1 MMRKREKKRKIALQ
15 PLLLVLLLAVT
26 GVSAWAGPVE
36 EFASSRGISSASSA
50 VMITDLRTGET
61 VVSYHPDLSLV
72 PASIMK
78 SVTVAGLLSHSDP
91 DNKYLTDVM
100 ITGPAVNG
108 VLGGDLLIKGS
119 GDPSLN
125 SRYVTGSG
133 DIVKEIVKALQ
144 DRGINRIKGKIRVD
158 ESIWSGPATCPTW
171 GMGDLA
177 QSYGTGQH
185 GLNFEDNAS
194 GKKSIS
200 NPAGVFMSRLK
211 TALTSGGIV
220 LENGEL
226 PEGQSKLLLSHESVP
241 YDEIM
246 RSCMM
251 RSDNQYAE
259 AMLRTLAVLQGKPG
273 STAEGAK
280 VNTDLWTRN
289 RAPMT
294 GVHIEDGSG
303 LSRQNRVTAS
313 FMTHVLKKM
322 WHDPYYVS
330 FFPLAGQEGTLRN
343 FLKDTPLEGYLA
355 MKTGS
360 MNGIQC
366 YAGYKLNDDYEPT
379 HTVVFILND
388 MPNRAEARKAVG
400 NLLLKVFERE

>member
-1 MMRKREKKRKIALQ
+1 MRKIEKNRKNIIQ
-15 PLLLVLLLAVT
+15 PLILLLLIAF
-26 GVSAWAGPVE
+26 GALNIMAAPIDD
-36 EFASSRGISSASSA
+36 FAAAKGIAPGSSA
-50 VMITDLRTGET
+50 VMITDLKTGET
-61 VVSYHPDLSLV
+61 VISYHPDFSLV

-78 SVTVAGLLSHSDP
+78 SVTVAGLLSSSAP
-91 DNKYLTDVM
+91 SRKYLTDVL
-100 ITGPAVNG
+100 ISGPAVNG
-108 VLGGDLLIKGS
+108 VLGGNLIVKGS

-125 SRYVTGSG
+125 SRHVSG
-133 DIVKEIVKALQ
+133 AADIVKEIVKALQ
-144 DRGINRIKGKIRVD
+144 DRGISTIKGKIIID

-171 GMGDLA
+171 GLGDLS

-200 NPAGVFMSRLK
+200 NPAGVFLQKLK
-211 TALTSGGIV
+211 RALTAAGI
-220 LENGEL
+220 EL
-226 PEGQSKLLLSHESVP
+226 LNEDMPEGKNKLLLSHESVP

-259 AMLRTLAVLQGKPG
+259 AMLRTLAVTQGKPG
-273 STAEGAK
+273 STADGAK
-280 VNTDLWTRN
+280 VNTELWTRT
-289 RAPMT
+289 RAPMA

-303 LSRQNRVTAS
+303 LSRHNKVTAS

-322 WHDPYYVS
+322 WRDPYYVS

-379 HTVVFILND
+379 HTVVVILNQ
-388 MPNRAEARKAVG
+388 MPDRTAAREAVS
-400 NLLLKVFERE
+400 NLLLKTFE

>member
-1 MMRKREKKRKIALQ
+1 MIR
-15 PLLLVLLLAVT
+15 PLLLLLLFALS
-26 GVSAWAGPVE
+26 GMNLLAAPID
-36 EFASSRGISSASSA
+36 EFASARGLTPGSSA
-50 VMITDLRTGET
+50 VLITDLRSGET
-61 VVSYHPDLSLV
+61 LVSYHPDLSLV

-78 SVTVAGLLSHSDP
+78 SVTVAALLSSSDP
-91 DNKYLTDVM
+91 SRKYLTDVM

-108 VLGGDLLIKGS
+108 VLGGDIVVKGS

-144 DRGINRIKGKIRVD
+144 DRGIKRVKGKIRVD

-171 GMGDLA
+171 GTGDLS

-194 GKKSIS
+194 GKRSIS
-200 NPAGVFMSRLK
+200 NPAGVFLQKLK
-211 TALTSGGIV
+211 TALSSGGIV
-220 LENGEL
+220 LENGDM

-241 YDEIM
+241 FDEIM

-259 AMLRTLAVLQGKPG
+259 AMLRTLAVIQGKPG

-280 VNTDLWTRN
+280 ISTDIWTRS
-289 RAPMT
+289 RAPMA
-294 GVHIEDGSG
+294 GVHLEDGSG
-303 LSRQNRVTAS
+303 LSRQNKVTAS

-322 WHDPYYVS
+322 WGDPYYVS
-330 FFPLAGQEGTLRN
+330 FFPLAGQEGTLRA
-343 FLKDTPLEGYLA
+343 FLKDTPLEGYIA

-379 HTVVFILND
+379 HTVVVILNQ
-388 MPNRAEARKAVG
+388 MPDRTEARKAVA
-400 NLLLKVFERE
+400 NLLLKTFH

>member
-1 MMRKREKKRKIALQ
+1 MRKREKKRKNFIQ
-15 PLLLVLLLAVT
+15 PLFVLLLIAF
-26 GVSAWAGPVE
+26 GALNMWAAPID
-36 EFASSRGISSASSA
+36 EFASARGITPGSSA
-50 VMITDLRTGET
+50 VMITDLRNGET
-61 VVSYHPDLSLV
+61 LVSYHPDLSLV

-78 SVTVAGLLSHSDP
+78 SVTVAGLLSNSGP
-91 DNKYLTDVM
+91 SRKYITDVM

-108 VLGGDLLIKGS
+108 VLGGDIIVKGS

-125 SRYVTGSG
+125 SRYVTGSA

-144 DRGINRIKGKIRVD
+144 DRGIKRIKGKIRVD

-171 GMGDLA
+171 GTGDLG

-194 GKKSIS
+194 GKRSIS
-200 NPAGVFMSRLK
+200 NPAGVFMQKLK
-211 TALTSGGIV
+211 TALASGGIV
-220 LENGEL
+220 LENGDI
-226 PEGQSKLLLSHESVP
+226 PESQSKLLLSHESVP
-241 YDEIM
+241 FDEIM

-259 AMLRTLAVLQGKPG
+259 AMLRTLAVIQGKPG

-280 VNTDLWTRN
+280 INTDLWTRN

-294 GVHIEDGSG
+294 GVHLEDGSG
-303 LSRQNRVTAS
+303 LSRQNKVTAS

-330 FFPLAGQEGTLRN
+330 FFPLAGQEGTLRG
-343 FLKDTPLEGYLA
+343 FLKDTPLEGYIA

-379 HTVVFILND
+379 HTVVVILNQ
-388 MPNRAEARKAVG
+388 MPDRTAARKAVSE
-400 NLLLKVFERE
+400 LLLKTFK

>member
-1 MMRKREKKRKIALQ
+1 
-15 PLLLVLLLAVT
+15 
-26 GVSAWAGPVE
+26 
-36 EFASSRGISSASSA
+36 SSTA
-50 VMITDLRTGET
+50 VMLTDLRTGET

-78 SVTVAGLLSHSDP
+78 SVTVAGLLSQSDP
-91 DNKYLTDVM
+91 SGKYLTDVM

-108 VLGGDLLIKGS
+108 VLGGDLLVKGS

-125 SRYVTGSG
+125 SRYVTGG
-133 DIVKEIVKALQ
+133 TDFVKEIVKALQ
-144 DRGINRIKGKIRVD
+144 ARGISRIKGKIRVD

-194 GKKSIS
+194 GKKSVS
-200 NPAGVFMSRLK
+200 NPAAIFISRLK
-211 TALTSGGIV
+211 SALASGGIV
-220 LENGEL
+220 LENGEM

-259 AMLRTLAVLQGKPG
+259 AMLRTLAVLQGKSG

-280 VNTDLWTRN
+280 VNTELWTRN

-379 HTVVFILND
+379 HTVVFILNQ

-400 NLLLKVFERE
+400 DLLLKVFERE

>member
-1 MMRKREKKRKIALQ
+1 MRKREKKRKIALR
-15 PLLLVLLLAVT
+15 PLLLLVMFAVAGF
-26 GVSAWAGPVE
+26 GVWAGPVD
-36 EFASSRGISSASSA
+36 EFASSRGISAPSSA
-50 VMITDLRTGET
+50 VMITDLRSGET
-61 VVSYHPDLSLV
+61 LVSYHPDLSLV

-78 SVTVAGLLSHSDP
+78 SVTVAGLLSQSDP
-91 DNKYLTDVM
+91 SGKYLTDVM

-108 VLGGDLLIKGS
+108 VLGGDLVVKGS

-125 SRYVTGSG
+125 SRHVTGSA

-158 ESIWSGPATCPTW
+158 ESVWSGPATCPTW
-171 GMGDLA
+171 GLGDLS

-200 NPAGVFMSRLK
+200 NPAGVFVSRLK
-211 TALTSGGIV
+211 VAFTSGGIV
-220 LENGEL
+220 LENGDM
-226 PEGQSKLLLSHESVP
+226 PEGQGKLLLSHESVP

-259 AMLRTLAVLQGKPG
+259 AMLRTLAVLQGRPG
-273 STAEGAK
+273 STVEGAN
-280 VNTDLWTRN
+280 VNTELWTRN

-330 FFPLAGQEGTLRN
+330 FFPLAGQEGTLRS

-379 HTVVFILND
+379 HTVVVILNQ

-400 NLLLKVFERE
+400 NMLLKVFDGE

>member
-1 MMRKREKKRKIALQ
+1 MRKTEKKRKNVLR
-15 PLLLVLLLAVT
+15 PVMLLLVMAIAGL
-26 GVSAWAGPVE
+26 SAWAGPVE
-36 EFASSRGISSASSA
+36 EFASARGITPGSSA
-50 VMITDLRTGET
+50 VMITDLRSGET
-61 VVSYHPDLSLV
+61 VVSYHPDLSLI

-78 SVTVAGLLSHSDP
+78 SVTVAGLLSQSGP
-91 DNKYLTDVM
+91 DKKYLTDVM

-108 VLGGDLLIKGS
+108 VLGGDLVVKGS

-125 SRYVTGSG
+125 SRYVTGSE
-133 DIVKEIVKALQ
+133 DFVKEIVKALQ
-144 DRGINRIKGKIRVD
+144 DRGIKRIKGKIQID

-194 GKKSIS
+194 GKRSVT
-200 NPAGVFMSRLK
+200 NPAAVFMSRLK
-211 TALTSGGIV
+211 SALSTGGIV
-220 LENGEL
+220 VENGEVS
-226 PEGQSKLLLSHESVP
+226 EGQSKLLLSHESVP

-259 AMLRTLAVLQGKPG
+259 AMLRTLAVSQGKTG

-280 VNTDLWTRN
+280 TNTELWTKS

-313 FMTHVLKKM
+313 FMTHVLKRM
-322 WHDPYYVS
+322 WRDPYYVS
-330 FFPLAGQEGTLRN
+330 FFPLAGQEGTLRS
-343 FLKDTPLEGYLA
+343 FLKDTPLDSYIA

-379 HTVVFILND
+379 HTVVVILNQ
-388 MPNRAEARKAVG
+388 MPDRAEARKAVSK
-400 NLLLKVFERE
+400 LLLQVFDK